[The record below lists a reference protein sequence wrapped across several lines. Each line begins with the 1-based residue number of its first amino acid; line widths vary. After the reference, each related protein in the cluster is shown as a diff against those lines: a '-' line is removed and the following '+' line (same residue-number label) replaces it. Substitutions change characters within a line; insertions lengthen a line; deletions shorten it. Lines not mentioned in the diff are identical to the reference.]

1 MASDVLLIILV
12 VFFSIL
18 ISYTLL
24 SILHNNCNVK
34 IIAILNIIMLGG
46 ILWVLYLQNDNIAK
60 GIDINIDNKIIQ
72 NMSNYLITL
81 SPLIPMVDSE
91 GNPITYSP
99 T

>member
-1 MASDVLLIILV
+1 MTSDVILIILV

-24 SILHNNCNVK
+24 SILNNNYNVK
-34 IIAILNIIMLGG
+34 IRAFFDIIILGG
-46 ILWVLYLQNDNIAK
+46 ILYLIYLQNDK
-60 GIDINIDNKIIQ
+60 IDKDVNVNIDTTMIENINK
-72 NMSNYLITL
+72 YLITI

-91 GNPITYSP
+91 GNPITYPP

>member
-24 SILHNNCNVK
+24 SILHNNYNVK

-46 ILWVLYLQNDNIAK
+46 ILWVLYLQNDKIGK
-60 GIDINIDNKIIQ
+60 GIDVNIDTTMIENMNK
-72 NMSNYLITL
+72 YLITL

-91 GNPITYSP
+91 GNPITYPP

>member
-24 SILHNNCNVK
+24 SILSNNYNVK
-34 IIAILNIIMLGG
+34 ITAILNIIMLGG
-46 ILWVLYLQNDNIAK
+46 ILWVLYLQNDKIGK
-60 GIDINIDNKIIQ
+60 GIDVNIDTTMIENMNK
-72 NMSNYLITL
+72 YLITL

-91 GNPITYSP
+91 GNPITYPP

>member
-24 SILHNNCNVK
+24 SILNNNYNVK
-34 IIAILNIIMLGG
+34 ITAILNIIILGG
-46 ILWVLYLQNDNIAK
+46 ILYLLYLQNDKIGKGSDVNSEMIENI
-60 GIDINIDNKIIQ
+60 
-72 NMSNYLITL
+72 SNYLITL

-91 GNPITYSP
+91 GNPITYPP

>member
-1 MASDVLLIILV
+1 MTSDVILIILV

-24 SILHNNCNVK
+24 SILNNNYNVK
-34 IIAILNIIMLGG
+34 IRAFFDIIILGG
-46 ILWVLYLQNDNIAK
+46 ILYLIYLQNDK
-60 GIDINIDNKIIQ
+60 IDKDVNVNIDTTMIENINK
-72 NMSNYLITL
+72 YLIPI

-91 GNPITYSP
+91 GNPITYPP